1 MIELKNVSTYRLLQS
16 LSVSD
21 DERKIKL
28 FNALIIHKIYDY
40 QRLSKFIELK
50 PVKDL
55 DYNYLTNFLNRV
67 IKKVSSANELGIEP
81 KLYSTKGYTDKFL
94 EHTDEEAKIGD
105 LIINN
110 FLNRRCSCLQLSNAS
125 CSIADIK
132 HLLSHTTP
140 TGENSATYLIGVG
153 SSMPKKLHD
162 AVEFYE
168 QQIERQ
174 ANEALFKNV
183 NLFNYDLQ
191 EKDAAMANT
200 PDPFY
205 EVLEYILD
213 SGYSMGKPISE
224 PLKAELKSIINKAKN
239 GQHDYR
245 LVHILEIIR
254 NYVTLG
260 EIQHGIIKTKAINR
274 FIK

>member
-1 MIELKNVSTYRLLQS
+1 MLELKNVSTYKLLDL
-16 LSVSD
+16 LSAS
-21 DERKIKL
+21 EEESKIKL
-28 FNALIIHKIYDY
+28 FNALLTHRIYDC

-55 DYNYLTNFLNRV
+55 DYKFLANCLNRV
-67 IKKVSSANELGIEP
+67 IKKVEIANELEVEP
-81 KLYSTKGYTDKFL
+81 KLYPTEGYSDKFL
-94 EHTDEEAKIGD
+94 EHTDESVKVGN

-110 FLNRRCSCLQLSNAS
+110 FLLRSSSYFQISNHHCSV
-125 CSIADIK
+125 ADIK

-140 TGENSATYLIGVG
+140 TGENAATYLIGVG